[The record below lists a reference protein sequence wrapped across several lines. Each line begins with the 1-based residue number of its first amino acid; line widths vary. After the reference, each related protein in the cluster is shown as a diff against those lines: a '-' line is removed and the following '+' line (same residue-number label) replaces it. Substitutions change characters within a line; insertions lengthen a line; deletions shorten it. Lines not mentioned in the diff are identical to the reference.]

1 MSAGEGAGAHASE
14 SGTRVRRRVLLEGRV
29 QGVGFRF
36 YTVRQAQALGV
47 GGFVRNLPDGRV
59 EAEAEGTPS
68 AVEAF
73 LHRLRRGPAGS
84 VVRRIDSVSLPPRGE
99 EVFRIA

>member
-1 MSAGEGAGAHASE
+1 MSASEGEGPRASDGGA
-14 SGTRVRRRVLLEGRV
+14 RVRRRVLLEGRV

-36 YTVRQAQALGV
+36 YAIRQAKALGV

-59 EAEAEGTPS
+59 EAEAEGVPS
-68 AVEAF
+68 AVETF
-73 LHRLRRGPAGS
+73 LQRLQRGPVGS
-84 VVRRIDSVSLPPRGE
+84 AVRRVESALLPPRGE

>member
-1 MSAGEGAGAHASE
+1 MRSPEAPVPDE
-14 SGTRVRRRVLLEGRV
+14 RVRCRLVLSGRV

-36 YTVRQAQALGV
+36 YAVRQARNLGV

-59 EAEAEGTPS
+59 ETEVEGLRA

-73 LHRLRRGPAGS
+73 IERLRLGPGGA
-84 VVRRIDSVSLPPRGE
+84 VVRELQVNWIPPEGE
-99 EVFRIA
+99 EGFRIG